1 MKKTLVVILG
11 NDHTNCLGVAQS
23 LGVAG
28 YNVVAAVWGRK
39 TGLLSKCK
47 YVCEVISGRD
57 AQICIEHIS
66 KRFAN
71 HSHTIPII
79 ACCDGAAVA
88 LEKNK
93 KLLGEKFLFEHTRNN
108 YSLRQLAT
116 KKLQVELAQQSG
128 FNVPKSLMVETIEDF
143 PSEMPFNP
151 PYIIKAL
158 VSMEGSKNDLIVCRS
173 YEELKKQAAIVL
185 QRTYRILIQQYIERD
200 YEISI
205 LGCGRLRGDCI
216 APAIEYKLTLHPK
229 NVGLECLAYVD
240 TLTEENDVKQC
251 INTLIDKIGYV
262 GLFSVELMHCKA
274 DGKYYFTEVNLRND
288 GANAFILKSG
298 VNLPAIHVADLFG
311 ENNNVNTN
319 VLYPGYYL
327 WEMHHFLSL
336 LHREIS
342 LVQWLKEIKM
352 SRGFLTYFKDNR
364 APFYKQF
371 SNYIKTKLHL
381 LKPSAYE

>member
-1 MKKTLVVILG
+1 MTKIIILG

-23 LGVAG
+23 MGLAG
-28 YNVVAAVWGRK
+28 YNVVAAVWGKK
-39 TGLLSKCK
+39 TGLLAKCK

-66 KRFAN
+66 RRFAN
-71 HSHTIPII
+71 HSHPIPII

-93 KLLGEKFLFEHTRNN
+93 ELLGEKFLFEHTRSN

-158 VSMEGSKNDLIVCRS
+158 VSMEGSKNDLIICGT
-173 YEELKKQAAIVL
+173 YEDLEKQANVVL
-185 QRTYRILIQQYIERD
+185 QRTSRILIQQYIERD

-205 LGCGRLRGDCI
+205 LGCGRLCGDCI

-229 NVGLECLAYVD
+229 NVGLECLAYID
-240 TLTEENDVKQC
+240 KLEENSEIKQC
-251 INTLIDKIGYV
+251 VNRLINKIGYV
-262 GLFSVELMHCKA
+262 GLFSVELMHCKT

-288 GANAFILKSG
+288 GANAFILKYG
-298 VNLPAIHVADLFG
+298 VNLPYIHVNDLMGKKADNECSNLK
-311 ENNNVNTN
+311 
-319 VLYPGYYL
+319 PGYYI

-342 LVQWLKEIKM
+342 LWQWVCEIRK
-352 SRGFLTYFKDNR
+352 SRGFLTYLKSDR
-364 APFYKQF
+364 KPFYKQF
-371 SNYIKTKLHL
+371 SNYIKDVFHL
-381 LKPSAYE
+381 YKKENYD